1 MDRLL
6 ALRTYVTVARLRSFS
21 AAARQLRL
29 SATAV
34 SRAIAALEEELGT
47 PLMLRTTRSVSLTQE
62 GSVYLDACQAA
73 LDRLDE
79 AARGIRGDRAEP
91 RGRLVVAAPVVFGR
105 LHVLPI
111 VVRLMRDH
119 PRLSVQIR
127 SADRIEA
134 LAEEGI
140 DVAVRIGDLADS
152 ALHHLRLAEVRRVLV
167 ASPAYLAARGLPADV
182 PQLKGHDL
190 IAFDALTAH
199 AEWRFGPAGRL
210 SIRVEPKLLTNDVET
225 AIEAAEAG
233 CGITRV
239 LSYQVRTR
247 IEQGR
252 LRRIL
257 LEAEPPAIP
266 VSAVFPASRRG
277 SPNVRAFID
286 AARQELGTLSLG

>member
-6 ALRTYVTVARLRSFS
+6 ALRTFVSVARLRSFS

-47 PLMLRTTRSVSLTQE
+47 PLLLRTTRSVSLTQE
-62 GSVYLDACQAA
+62 GAIYVDACQAA

-79 AARGIRGDRAEP
+79 AARGIRGDAAEP
-91 RGRLVVAAPVVFGR
+91 RGRLVIAAPVVFGR

-111 VVRLMRDH
+111 VTRLMQNH

-140 DVAVRIGDLADS
+140 DVAVRIGDLVDS
-152 ALHHLRLAEVRRVLV
+152 ALHHLKLAEVRRVLV
-167 ASPAYLAARGLPADV
+167 ASPSYLGARGVPTDV
-182 PQLKGHDL
+182 PQLKGHEL
-190 IAFDALTAH
+190 IAFDAFTAH
-199 AEWRFGPAGRL
+199 AEWRFGPGGRP

-257 LEAEPPAIP
+257 PEAEPPAVP
-266 VSAVFPASRRG
+266 VSAVFPASRRS
-277 SPNVRAFID
+277 SPNVRAFIE
-286 AARQELGTLSLG
+286 AARQELGSLSLG

>member
-6 ALRTYVTVARLRSFS
+6 ALRTFVAVARLRSFS

-34 SRAIAALEEELGT
+34 SRAVAALEDDLGT
-47 PLMLRTTRSVSLTQE
+47 PLLLRTTRSVSLTQE
-62 GSVYLDACQAA
+62 GAVYLDACQAA
-73 LDRLDE
+73 LDRLAE
-79 AARGIRGDRAEP
+79 AARGIRGEDAEP

-111 VVRLMRDH
+111 VATLMRRH
-119 PRLSVQIR
+119 PRLLVQIR

-140 DVAVRIGDLADS
+140 DVAVRIGDLPDS
-152 ALHHLRLAEVRRVLV
+152 ALHHVRLSEVRRVLV
-167 ASPAYLAARGLPADV
+167 ASPAYLAARGTPAAV
-182 PQLKGHDL
+182 PDLAGHDL
-190 IAFDALTAH
+190 IAFDALAPN
-199 AEWRFGPAGRL
+199 AEWRFGTAGRP
-210 SIRVEPKLLTNDVET
+210 SIRVDPRLIANDVET
-225 AIEAAEAG
+225 AVDAAAAG

-247 IEQGR
+247 IEDGR

-257 LEAEPPAIP
+257 RDAEPPPLP

-277 SPNVRAFID
+277 SPNVRAFIE
-286 AARQELGTLSLG
+286 AARQELLPLSLG